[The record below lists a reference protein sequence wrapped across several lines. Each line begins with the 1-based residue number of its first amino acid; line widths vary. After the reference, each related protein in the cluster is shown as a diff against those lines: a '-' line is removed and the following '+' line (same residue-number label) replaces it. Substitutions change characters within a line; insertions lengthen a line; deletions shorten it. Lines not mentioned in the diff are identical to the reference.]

1 MKQSGRTLKK
11 NEMLRIKAF
20 PRIHVSLI
28 GMNRDGYR
36 INGGIG
42 FSISSPTMDMAFAA
56 SDSIEIVDKREHGF
70 TYDELKRLVDH
81 LRSVVVQEHL
91 DVGIKC
97 EICEGIVR
105 SHIGFGSNSMIYLSC
120 IEALFLINHRDYDE
134 KEIIRLSGRG
144 GTSGIGINTYF
155 KGGFVFDAGIAN
167 TEHRA
172 LSPSSSFVK
181 VDHPEPLLMKSLTIP
196 EWEMGV
202 CIPSINHKTEKEEV
216 EFFQENCPIDK
227 KDVEDVLYD
236 AVYGITSSIME
247 NDFETFCKAIDSI
260 QHTKWKQL
268 ERALYGLGLSEVE
281 ANIRGAGAC
290 CVGMSSLGPLLYF
303 FGDNIDGIIERIER
317 SVSQVDCFKTSL
329 NNLGRVVAYD

>member
-1 MKQSGRTLKK
+1 MKKSGKTLKK

-42 FSISSPTMDMAFAA
+42 FSISSPTMDVGFAA
-56 SDSIEIVDKREHGF
+56 SDSIEVVDKREYGF
-70 TYDELKRLVDH
+70 THDELKRLVDH
-81 LRSVVVQEHL
+81 LRHVAIQEHL
-91 DVGIKC
+91 DVGIRC
-97 EICEGIVR
+97 EICEGRVR

-120 IEALFLINHRDYDE
+120 IEALFLINYRVFDE

-167 TEHRA
+167 TEHREF
-172 LSPSSSFVK
+172 SPSSSFVK
-181 VDHPEPLLMKSLTIP
+181 VDHPEPLLMKSLMMP

-202 CIPSINHKTEKEEV
+202 CIPSIKHKTEEEEV
-216 EFFQENCPIDK
+216 EFFQENCPIDRR
-227 KDVEDVLYD
+227 DVEDILYN

-247 NDFETFCKAIDSI
+247 KDFETFCKAIDSI

-268 ERALYGLGLSEVE
+268 ERALYGSELSEVE
-281 ANIRGAGAC
+281 ASIRGAGAC

-303 FGDNIDGIIERIER
+303 FGDNIDGIIGRIER
-317 SVSQVDCFKTSL
+317 NAPQVDCFKTSF
-329 NNLGRVVAYD
+329 NNTGRVVVYD

>member
-1 MKQSGRTLKK
+1 MKLNGRTLKK

-42 FSISSPTMDMAFAA
+42 FSISSPTLDMSFSV
-56 SDSIEIVDKREHGF
+56 SDTIEVEDKRVYGF
-70 TYDELKRLVDH
+70 THNEIKRLVDH
-81 LRSVVVQEHL
+81 LRHVAIQEHL

-97 EICEGIVR
+97 EIYEGRVR

-172 LSPSSSFVK
+172 LSPSSSFIK
-181 VDHPEPLLMKSLTIP
+181 LDHQEPLLMKSIMMP
-196 EWEMGV
+196 EWEMGI
-202 CIPSINHKTEKEEV
+202 CIPSINHKTEEEEV
-216 EFFQENCPIDK
+216 EFFQENCPIDRR
-227 KDVEDVLYD
+227 DVEVILYD

-247 NDFETFCKAIDSI
+247 KDLETFCKAIDSI

-268 ERALYGLGLSEVE
+268 ERALYGSDLSEVE
-281 ANIRGAGAC
+281 ASIKRAGAC

-303 FGDNIDGIIERIER
+303 FGDNIGGIIERIER
-317 SVSQVDCFKTSL
+317 DALQVDCFKTSF
-329 NNLGRVVAYD
+329 NNTGRVVKYD